1 MPVID
6 SHHHFWRYTES
17 DYGWIPPEW
26 AVIRRDFFPG
36 DLEREITAAG
46 VDGVISVQAR
56 QSLEE
61 TDWLLDFAARHAF
74 IRGVV
79 GWVPLISP
87 DVEAELDRL
96 AAHRAAAKLRSLR
109 HVLQAEADD
118 AYMLR
123 EDFNRGIHA
132 LTRRGLAYDV
142 LILERHLPN
151 TLAFVDRHPDQVFVV
166 DHIAKPRIG
175 AGELEPWAKNIRA
188 LARRPHV
195 ACKLSGMVTETDVA
209 TWTPAQLQPYFDVVI
224 EAFGP
229 SRLLFGTDWPVCLA
243 GVSYGRWK
251 QVVEAATAGFSL
263 AEREAILGGNAAR
276 LYRLP

>member
-6 SHHHFWRYTES
+6 SHHHFWNYTDA

-26 AVIRRDFFPG
+26 SVIRRDFLPE
-36 DLEREITAAG
+36 DLRKEIAAVA

-56 QSLEE
+56 QSLVE
-61 TDWLLDFAARHAF
+61 TDWLLGFAAQHAF

-79 GWVPLISP
+79 GWVPLIDP
-87 DVEAELDRL
+87 AVEAHLDRY
-96 AAHRAAAKLRSLR
+96 AAHAKLRSLR

-123 EDFNRGIHA
+123 EDFNRGISA

-142 LILERHLPN
+142 LILEKHLPN
-151 TLAFVDRHPDQVFVV
+151 TIKFVDRHPSQVFVL
-166 DHIAKPRIG
+166 DHIAKPRIA
-175 AGELEPWAKNIRA
+175 AGEVEPWAKHIRE
-188 LARRPHV
+188 LARRPNV
-195 ACKLSGMVTETDVA
+195 SCGMVTEADVR
-209 TWTPAQLQPYFDVVI
+209 TWTSAQLQPYFEVVL

-243 GVSYGRWK
+243 GVSYARWM
-251 QVVEAATAGFSL
+251 QTVEAALSTLSHD
-263 AEREAILGGNAAR
+263 ERAAVLGDNAQR
-276 LYRLP
+276 IYRLP